1 MADAIERERGIIV
14 VLAVPKRRKIVR
26 NFFFPKSI
34 EYLDKK
40 NKNITVSRKNINCL
54 IIAVSRLAGPNYT
67 SIECVIKIAGINFA
81 HCCLQMRNKME
92 KVFLK

>member
-54 IIAVSRLAGPNYT
+54 LSPFPDWLGQTIHLLNV
-67 SIECVIKIAGINFA
+67 
-81 HCCLQMRNKME
+81 
-92 KVFLK
+92 